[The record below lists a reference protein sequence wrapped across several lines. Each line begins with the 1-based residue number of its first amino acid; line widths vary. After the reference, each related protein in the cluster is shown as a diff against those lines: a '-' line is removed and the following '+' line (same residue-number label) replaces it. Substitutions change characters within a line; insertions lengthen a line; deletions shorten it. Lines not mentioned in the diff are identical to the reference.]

1 LFLIALIVVVSFLLR
16 VVFFLFF
23 LVQRLRSLQFCDG
36 YYVPCDVFAL
46 YSFLLQMDAR
56 GVRELFARVMSAIG
70 LCVREEEVGIEL
82 YDSVDFGALFLQAF

>member
-1 LFLIALIVVVSFLLR
+1 LLL
-16 VVFFLFF
+16 LFF
-23 LVQRLRSLQFCDG
+23 FFFGAEIAFFAIFYGC
-36 YYVPCDVFAL
+36 YVPCDVFAL

-56 GVRELFARVMSAIG
+56 GVRELFARVISAIA